1 MKTVSKKSRINDL
14 MIDVVE
20 YAFTEWL
27 VRQGVF
33 TSFKTN
39 YECIVSPYRSFRE
52 RLRAHIRRSLCSPGF
67 DPGNLISSAF
77 LFTATPEGAEFWQK
91 QSDAW
96 QRFYVRL
103 QTRL

>member
-1 MKTVSKKSRINDL
+1 MKKVSKKSRINDL

-27 VRQGVF
+27 VRQGIF
-33 TSFKTN
+33 TSFKVN
-39 YECIVSPYRSFRE
+39 YESTVSPYRSFRD

-67 DPGNLISSAF
+67 DPSTLISSAF
-77 LFTATPEGAEFWQK
+77 LFAATPEGVDFWEK
-91 QSDAW
+91 QSAAW
-96 QRFYVRL
+96 ELFYVRL